1 MNHDILIR
9 EAQKD
14 DLPFVLDLYAQPD
27 MDKGQVLSV
36 QKAQEI
42 FELFSHYPNYRLFV
56 AVTRNQP
63 EVILG
68 TFALLIMN
76 NLAHMGS
83 SSAIVE
89 DVVVSK
95 NHQGQGIGQMMM
107 LHAMELARNAQ
118 CYKLILSSNHKR
130 QRAHDFYRK
139 LGFREHG
146 LSFHV
151 DIS

>member
-14 DLPFVLDLYAQPD
+14 DLPFVLNLYAQPD

-36 QKAQEI
+36 EKAQEI

-56 AVTRNQP
+56 AVTKNQP
-63 EVILG
+63 EVIFG

-139 LGFREHG
+139 LGFSEHG

-151 DIS
+151 DLI

>member
-14 DLPFVLDLYAQPD
+14 DLPFVLNLYAQPD

-36 QKAQEI
+36 EKAQEI

-56 AVTRNQP
+56 AVTKNPP

-139 LGFREHG
+139 LGFSEHG

-151 DIS
+151 DLI

>member
-56 AVTRNQP
+56 AVTKNQP

-107 LHAMELARNAQ
+107 FHAMELARKAQ

-139 LGFREHG
+139 LGFSEHG

-151 DIS
+151 DLI

>member
-1 MNHDILIR
+1 MKSDIEIR
-9 EAQKD
+9 QAHLE
-14 DLPFVLDLYAQPD
+14 DLPLVLNLYAQPD
-27 MDKGQVLSV
+27 MDRGQVLDLE
-36 QKAQEI
+36 KAKEI
-42 FELFSHYPNYRLFV
+42 FELFSRYPNYRLYV
-56 AVTRNQP
+56 AVKKNLNE
-63 EVILG
+63 EVLG

-89 DVVVSK
+89 DVVV
-95 NHQGQGIGQMMM
+95 NERHQGQGIGQKMM
-107 LHAMELARNAQ
+107 LHAMELAKKAQ

-130 QRAHDFYRK
+130 QKAHDFYRK

-151 DIS
+151 DLI

>member
-56 AVTRNQP
+56 AVTKNQP

-89 DVVVSK
+89 DVLVSN

-107 LHAMELARNAQ
+107 LHAMELARKAQ
-118 CYKLILSSNHKR
+118 CYKLVLSSNHKR
-130 QRAHDFYRK
+130 QKAHYFYRK
-139 LGFREHG
+139 LGFSEHG

-151 DIS
+151 DLI